1 MKVVEYLL
9 DLSGIGR
16 GRLCLRWVSAAEG
29 KLFADYVTQFSQQTR
44 DLGPFF
50 PEQFKNQL
58 AAIESA
64 FTSPRLRWLMGMDL
78 HLTERGNVFKEK
90 LRQEDYQR
98 LLEQA
103 AEEEYQ
109 GALILDILKPG
120 PLSVRQ
126 IAFQT
131 GLPVYTVSLRLGE
144 LERRH
149 QAEFG
154 SYSGTTP
161 LFVTPVA

>member
-16 GRLCLRWVSAAEG
+16 GRMCLRWVSAAEG
-29 KLFADYVTQFSQQTR
+29 QLFADYVTQFSQQTR
-44 DLGPFF
+44 DLGPFD
-50 PEQFKNQL
+50 PGQFKNQL
-58 AAIESA
+58 EAIESA
-64 FTSPRLRWLMGMDL
+64 FTSPRLRWLMGMDI
-78 HLTERGNVFKEK
+78 HLTERGNVFDEK
-90 LRQEDYQR
+90 LPQEDYQR

-109 GALILDILKPG
+109 DALILEILKHG

-131 GLPVYTVSLRLGE
+131 GLPVYTVSVRLGE

-149 QAEFG
+149 QAELG

-161 LFVTPVA
+161 LFISPAA